1 MSFGSSRWLAPA
13 VVFLIVALAACGS
26 SSSAPPAASTAATPV
41 ANTAAPSAASVT
53 TAPAASV
60 TSAPAASAAPLSTPT
75 TTTAAATC
83 PTAATV
89 DAALGT
95 SLPAPVGIT
104 TGSKD
109 LPAGATGVACEYH
122 ASAYNVIIELISN
135 IAPSSITNFTKNFPV
150 PPAAVSGV
158 GDHAYSFSQSL
169 GAGKVNEGVVATKG
183 STLVSIGATYTPA
196 TLAQVEALVN
206 SLL

>member
-1 MSFGSSRWLAPA
+1 MSFSSSRWLVPA
-13 VVFLIVALAACGS
+13 ALFLSVSLAACGS

-41 ANTAAPSAASVT
+41 ASNAATSAASVT
-53 TAPAASV
+53 TAPG
-60 TSAPAASAAPLSTPT
+60 ASAAPIATPT
-75 TTTAAATC
+75 TTVAAATC

-95 SLPAPVGIT
+95 SLPAPVGIG
-104 TGSKD
+104 TGSTQ
-109 LPAGATGVACEYH
+109 LPPGATGVACEYH
-122 ASAYNVIIELISN
+122 ASPYNVIIELISN
-135 IAPSSITNFTKNFPV
+135 IAPSSITNFTKHFPV
-150 PPAAVSGV
+150 PPVAVSGV
-158 GDHAYSFSQSL
+158 GDQAWSFSQTLSP
-169 GAGKVNEGVVATKG
+169 GVNEGVVATKG

>member
-1 MSFGSSRWLAPA
+1 MSFRSSRWLAA
-13 VVFLIVALAACGS
+13 AALFLTIALAACGS
-26 SSSAPPAASTAATPV
+26 SSSPPPAGTTATPLASTAT
-41 ANTAAPSAASVT
+41 APSAT
-53 TAPAASV
+53 T
-60 TSAPAASAAPLSTPT
+60 APAASAAPIFTPT

-104 TGSKD
+104 TGSTQ
-109 LPAGATGVACEYH
+109 LPPGATGVACEYH
-122 ASAYNVIIELISN
+122 ASSYNVIIELISN

-150 PPAAVSGV
+150 PPVAVSGV
-158 GDHAYSFSQSL
+158 GDEAKSFSQSL
-169 GAGKVNEGVVATKG
+169 GPGKVNEGVVATKG
-183 STLVSIGATYTPA
+183 TTLVSIGATYTPA

>member
-1 MSFGSSRWLAPA
+1 VSFTSSRWLAPA
-13 VVFLIVALAACGS
+13 ALFLSVALAACGG
-26 SSSAPPAASTAATPV
+26 SSSAPPAPSTAATPV
-41 ANTAAPSAASVT
+41 ATTAAPSAASVT
-53 TAPAASV
+53 TAPAAS
-60 TSAPAASAAPLSTPT
+60 AAPISTPT

-95 SLPAPVGIT
+95 SLPAPVGIA
-104 TGSKD
+104 TGSTG

-150 PPAAVSGV
+150 PPVAVSGV
-158 GDHAYSFSQSL
+158 GDQAQSFSQSL
-169 GAGKVNEGVVATKG
+169 GPGKVNEGVVATKG

>member
-1 MSFGSSRWLAPA
+1 MSFSSSRWLAPA
-13 VVFLIVALAACGS
+13 ALFLSVAVAACGS
-26 SSSAPPAASTAATPV
+26 SSSAPPAAT
-41 ANTAAPSAASVT
+41 SAASVT
-53 TAPAASV
+53 IAP
-60 TSAPAASAAPLSTPT
+60 PATAAPISTPT

-95 SLPAPVGIT
+95 SLPAPVGIA
-104 TGSKD
+104 TGSTQ

-122 ASAYNVIIELISN
+122 ASTYNVIIELISN

-150 PPAAVSGV
+150 PPTAVSGV
-158 GDHAYSFSQSL
+158 GDQAWSFSQSL
-169 GAGKVNEGVVATKG
+169 GPGVNEGVVATKG
-183 STLVSIGATYTPA
+183 RTLVSIGATYTPA

>member
-1 MSFGSSRWLAPA
+1 VSFSSSRRLAPA
-13 VVFLIVALAACGS
+13 GLFLSIALAACGS
-26 SSSAPPAASTAATPV
+26 SSSAPPAASTAAT
-41 ANTAAPSAASVT
+41 SAASVPT
-53 TAPAASV
+53 VPVVSGAPI
-60 TSAPAASAAPLSTPT
+60 STPT
-75 TTTAAATC
+75 TTTAAAIC

-95 SLPAPVGIT
+95 SLPAPVGIG
-104 TGSKD
+104 TGSTQ

-135 IAPSSITNFTKNFPV
+135 IAPSSITNFTKHFPV
-150 PPAAVSGV
+150 PPTAVAGV
-158 GDHAYSFSQSL
+158 GDQAQSFSQSL
-169 GAGKVNEGVVATKG
+169 GPGKVNEGVVATKG
-183 STLVSIGATYTPA
+183 RTLVSIGATYTPA

>member
-1 MSFGSSRWLAPA
+1 MSWNNSRWLVPG
-13 VVFLIVALAACGS
+13 ALLLCVILVACGS
-26 SSSAPPAASTAATPV
+26 SGSTPPAASPAASPASTPVAATAAT
-41 ANTAAPSAASVT
+41 
-53 TAPAASV
+53 
-60 TSAPAASAAPLSTPT
+60 SAAPITTPT

-95 SLPAPVGIT
+95 SLAAPIGIG
-104 TGSKD
+104 TGSTK
-109 LPAGATGVACEYH
+109 LPPGATGMACEYH

-135 IAPSSITNFTKNFPV
+135 IAPSSITDFTKNFPV
-150 PPAAVSGV
+150 TPVAVSGV
-158 GDHAYSFSQSL
+158 GDQAYSFAQSL
-169 GAGKVNEGVVATKG
+169 SSGVNEGVVATKG
-183 STLVSIGATYTPA
+183 TTLVSIGATYTPA

>member
-1 MSFGSSRWLAPA
+1 VSFSSSRWLAPA
-13 VVFLIVALAACGS
+13 ALFLSVALAACGS
-26 SSSAPPAASTAATPV
+26 SSSAPTAASTTATPVASTAAT
-41 ANTAAPSAASVT
+41 S
-53 TAPAASV
+53 
-60 TSAPAASAAPLSTPT
+60 AASAAPISTPT

-95 SLPAPVGIT
+95 SLPAPVGIA
-104 TGSKD
+104 TGSTG

-150 PPAAVSGV
+150 PPMAVSGV
-158 GDHAYSFSQSL
+158 GDQAWSFSQSL

>member
-1 MSFGSSRWLAPA
+1 
-13 VVFLIVALAACGS
+13 
-26 SSSAPPAASTAATPV
+26 
-41 ANTAAPSAASVT
+41 
-53 TAPAASV
+53 
-60 TSAPAASAAPLSTPT
+60 
-75 TTTAAATC
+75 
-83 PTAATV
+83 
-89 DAALGT
+89 
-95 SLPAPVGIT
+95 
-104 TGSKD
+104 
-109 LPAGATGVACEYH
+109 
-122 ASAYNVIIELISN
+122 VIIELISN

>member
-1 MSFGSSRWLAPA
+1 MSFSSSRWLVPGAL
-13 VVFLIVALAACGS
+13 VLCVALAACGS
-26 SSSAPPAASTAATPV
+26 SSSAPPVASTAPTSV
-41 ANTAAPSAASVT
+41 ASTSPASAGPIT
-53 TAPAASV
+53 TA
-60 TSAPAASAAPLSTPT
+60 T

-95 SLPAPVGIT
+95 TLPAPVGIG
-104 TGSKD
+104 TGSTQ
-109 LPAGATGVACEYH
+109 LPAGATGMACEYH

-150 PPAAVSGV
+150 APVAVSGV
-158 GDHAYSFSQSL
+158 GDQAYSFSQSL
-169 GAGKVNEGVVATKG
+169 SSGVNEGVVATKG
-183 STLVSIGATYTPA
+183 TTLVSIGATYTPA

>member
-1 MSFGSSRWLAPA
+1 MSFSSSRWLAPA
-13 VVFLIVALAACGS
+13 ALFLIVALAACGS

-41 ANTAAPSAASVT
+41 ASTAATS
-53 TAPAASV
+53 AASV
-60 TSAPAASAAPLSTPT
+60 TSAPAASAAPISTPT

-95 SLPAPVGIT
+95 SLPASVGIG
-104 TGSKD
+104 TGSTQ

-150 PPAAVSGV
+150 PPTAVSGV
-158 GDHAYSFSQSL
+158 GDQAQSFSQSL
-169 GAGKVNEGVVATKG
+169 GPGKVNEGVVATKG

>member
-1 MSFGSSRWLAPA
+1 MSFVRSRRLAPILLILS
-13 VVFLIVALAACGS
+13 VVLAACGG
-26 SSSAPPAASTAATPV
+26 SSSAPPATSAAATAV
-41 ANTAAPSAASVT
+41 ASVA
-53 TAPAASV
+53 TAPAV
-60 TSAPAASAAPLSTPT
+60 SAAPISTPA

-95 SLPAPVGIT
+95 SLPAPVGIA
-104 TGSKD
+104 TGSTG
-109 LPAGATGVACEYH
+109 LPAGATGFACEYH

-150 PPAAVSGV
+150 PPVAVSGV
-158 GDHAYSFSQSL
+158 GDQAYSFSQTLS
-169 GAGKVNEGVVATKG
+169 AGVNEGVVATKG
-183 STLVSIGATYTPA
+183 SMLVSIGATYTPA

>member
-1 MSFGSSRWLAPA
+1 VSFSSSRWLAPA
-13 VVFLIVALAACGS
+13 ALFVSVALAACSS
-26 SSSAPPAASTAATPV
+26 SSSAPPAASTPATPG
-41 ANTAAPSAASVT
+41 ASTA
-53 TAPAASV
+53 
-60 TSAPAASAAPLSTPT
+60 AASAAPISTPT

-95 SLPAPVGIT
+95 SLPAPVGIG
-104 TGSKD
+104 TGSNQ

-122 ASAYNVIIELISN
+122 ASTYNVIIELISN

-150 PPAAVSGV
+150 APTAVSGV
-158 GDHAYSFSQSL
+158 GDQAWSFSQSL
-169 GAGKVNEGVVATKG
+169 GPGVNEGVVATKG
-183 STLVSIGATYTPA
+183 TTLVSIGATYTPA

>member
-1 MSFGSSRWLAPA
+1 MSFRSSRWLAPA
-13 VVFLIVALAACGS
+13 ALFLSVALAACGGS
-26 SSSAPPAASTAATPV
+26 SSTPAASTAATPV
-41 ANTAAPSAASVT
+41 ASTPATSAASVT
-53 TAPAASV
+53 TS
-60 TSAPAASAAPLSTPT
+60 PAASAAPISTPT

-95 SLPAPVGIT
+95 SLPAPVGIG
-104 TGSKD
+104 TGSTQ

-135 IAPSSITNFTKNFPV
+135 IAPSSITNFTKHFPV
-150 PPAAVSGV
+150 PPTAVSGL
-158 GDHAYSFSQSL
+158 GDQAQAFSQSL
-169 GAGKVNEGVVATKG
+169 GPGKINEGVVATKG
-183 STLVSIGATYTPA
+183 TTLVSIGATYTPA

>member
-1 MSFGSSRWLAPA
+1 MSFSSSRWLAPA
-13 VVFLIVALAACGS
+13 ALFLGVTIAACGS
-26 SSSAPPAASTAATPV
+26 SSSAPPAGTAATPV
-41 ANTAAPSAASVT
+41 ASTAATSV
-53 TAPAASV
+53 ASV
-60 TSAPAASAAPLSTPT
+60 TSAPPASAAPISTPT

-95 SLPAPVGIT
+95 SLPEPVGIA
-104 TGSKD
+104 TGSAQ

-122 ASAYNVIIELISN
+122 ANAYNVIIERILN
-135 IAPSSITNFTKNFPV
+135 IAPSSITRFTKRFPV
-150 PPAAVSGV
+150 PPTAVSGV
-158 GDHAYSFSQSL
+158 GDQAYSFAQSL

-183 STLVSIGATYTPA
+183 STLVSIGATFTPA

>member
-1 MSFGSSRWLAPA
+1 
-13 VVFLIVALAACGS
+13 
-26 SSSAPPAASTAATPV
+26 
-41 ANTAAPSAASVT
+41 
-53 TAPAASV
+53 V
-60 TSAPAASAAPLSTPT
+60 TSAPAASAAPISTPT

-95 SLPAPVGIT
+95 SLPAPVGIG
-104 TGSKD
+104 TGSTQ

-150 PPAAVSGV
+150 PPTAVSGV
-158 GDHAYSFSQSL
+158 GDQAQSFSQSL
-169 GAGKVNEGVVATKG
+169 GPGKVNEGVVATKG

>member
-1 MSFGSSRWLAPA
+1 MSFKSSHWLATA
-13 VVFLIVALAACGS
+13 TLCLSVVLAACSG
-26 SSSAPPAASTAATPV
+26 SSSAPPAA
-41 ANTAAPSAASVT
+41 TAAPTGATAAVAST
-53 TAPAASV
+53 PPA
-60 TSAPAASAAPLSTPT
+60 TAAPPLSSPT

-95 SLPAPVGIT
+95 SLSAPVGIT
-104 TGSKD
+104 TGGTQ
-109 LPAGATGVACEYH
+109 LPPGATGVACDYH

-135 IAPSSITNFTKNFPV
+135 IAPSSITNFTKHFPV

-158 GDHAYSFSQSL
+158 GDQAESFSQTLSR
-169 GAGKVNEGVVATKG
+169 GVNEGVVATKG
-183 STLVSIGATYTPA
+183 MTLVSIGATYTPA

>member
-1 MSFGSSRWLAPA
+1 VSFYSSRGLAPA
-13 VVFLIVALAACGS
+13 AFFLGVTLAACGS
-26 SSSAPPAASTAATPV
+26 SSSAPPAASTAPT
-41 ANTAAPSAASVT
+41 SAAGVT
-53 TAPAASV
+53 TAPVASV
-60 TSAPAASAAPLSTPT
+60 APVSIPT

-95 SLPAPVGIT
+95 SLPAPVGIP
-104 TGSKD
+104 TGSIG

-135 IAPSSITNFTKNFPV
+135 IASSSITNFTKNFPV
-150 PPAAVSGV
+150 PPTAVSGV
-158 GDHAYSFSQSL
+158 GDQAESFSQVL
-169 GAGKVNEGVVATKG
+169 GPGKVNEGVVATKG
-183 STLVSIGATYTPA
+183 TTLVSIGATYTPA

>member
-1 MSFGSSRWLAPA
+1 MTG
-13 VVFLIVALAACGS
+13 
-26 SSSAPPAASTAATPV
+26 T
-41 ANTAAPSAASVT
+41 
-53 TAPAASV
+53 
-60 TSAPAASAAPLSTPT
+60 APAASAAPISTPT

-95 SLPAPVGIT
+95 SLPAPVGIA
-104 TGSKD
+104 TGSTQ
-109 LPAGATGVACEYH
+109 LPPGATGVACEYH

-150 PPAAVSGV
+150 PPTAVAGV
-158 GDHAYSFSQSL
+158 GDQAYSFSQSL